1 MSGYDFHA
9 NALGVGGL
17 FKSGGVTTSVP
28 SLASV
33 VLASTGGEGSVVQ
46 ENYSKNGVEFTYA
59 ASRVVGTQLSD
70 DVFSTYADVLI
81 TNLTLFEK
89 LRIAFMQASV
99 SSTRN
104 VNLPDAQ
111 FEVRAMFRGI
121 QVGDEEIIPSLDI
134 DLCNAPTYP
143 DFANMVQNKLAD
155 YAEAFGHDPRA
166 LDQAV
171 RTRKPVRGTL
181 ARAVHGRKLGLIK
194 REGTAIRVPTLGKVH
209 LAEFLFKPGRR
220 RVTLLRLELDKN
232 SFAPPGFGDADVQN
246 FVPGGGFA
254 SPDSGDI
261 SIASVE
267 GNGSPIGP

>member
-33 VLASTGGEGSVVQ
+33 VLPSTGGEGSAVV
-46 ENYSKNGVEFTYA
+46 ENYSRNGVEFTYA
-59 ASRVVGTQLSD
+59 ASRVVGSQVSD
-70 DVFSTYADVLI
+70 EVYSTYADVLI

-89 LRIAFMQASV
+89 FRIAFMQASV

-121 QVGDEEIIPSLDI
+121 QVGDEEIIPSFDI
-134 DLCNAPTYP
+134 DLCNAPTYL
-143 DFANMVQNKLAD
+143 DFANMVQGRLTD
-155 YAEAFGHDPRA
+155 YATAFGHEPTA
-166 LDQAV
+166 LENAV
-171 RTRKPVRGTL
+171 KTRKPVRGTL
-181 ARAVHGRKLGLIK
+181 ASAVHGRRLGPIR

-209 LAEFLFKPGRR
+209 LAEFLFQPGRR
-220 RVTLLRLELDKN
+220 RVTLLRLELDKHAI
-232 SFAPPGFGDADVQN
+232 APPGFGDSDVQN
-246 FVPGGGFA
+246 FAPGGGFA

-261 SIASVE
+261 SLASVE